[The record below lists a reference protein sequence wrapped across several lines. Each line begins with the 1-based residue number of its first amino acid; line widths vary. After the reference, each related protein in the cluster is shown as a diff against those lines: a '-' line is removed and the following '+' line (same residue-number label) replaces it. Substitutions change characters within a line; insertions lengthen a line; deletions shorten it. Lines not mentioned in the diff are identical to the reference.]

1 MNDAST
7 QLRFEK
13 IATISPPVSAFVV
26 VDGRLLV
33 SAVDGI
39 HEVHGTSTRLVMR
52 YSSPPVT
59 LYRSRRDPARVYVG
73 LEAGLASIRLDRGSW
88 QDGGSVEAVAE
99 TIISIG
105 ESDDGDL
112 WLVTGRQRVLRVSRD
127 GAWPPRAHAY
137 PPGEA
142 PLTGRIAIR
151 EVARRSLFLAED
163 GIYEFDAAASRFV
176 PFAGVEA
183 LVGKDRRSFAWIVE
197 DAQGNLWVA
206 SRKPER
212 IDFLR
217 RQSDGRYVLEDPGV
231 RQTLAWSIYPELHSD
246 VVWICTP
253 DSLLRYNRGA
263 PRRPPVAFATQLRR
277 VTTGEQVVYGGAP
290 IERLVDARLPYSQR
304 SLQFEF
310 AAPRFDDTRRNEF
323 QSYLEGFESQW
334 SGWSTASTRMYTNL
348 PKGQY
353 RFHVRA
359 RDSQG
364 RVGVP
369 ALYAFT
375 VLPPWYQTSWAYIGY
390 IVLVCGVFVLIS
402 NVEWRRAQV
411 ELERQIEHLELEQ
424 LRELDRMKSRFFADI
439 SHEFRTPLT
448 LILGPV
454 GQMLDEVKAPE
465 LAKPLRL
472 IKRNAQYLLQLISQ
486 LLDLSKAEAGKT
498 RLHAS
503 RGDLAHALH
512 VMLMPFVELAER
524 RSTTLTFTSRLQP
537 AAAGGPEMYFDP
549 DLLQKILNNL
559 VANALK
565 FTRAGG
571 TIGVEVRA
579 GADGF
584 AEIAVSD
591 TGVGI
596 PRTEMG
602 RVFERFYQVPGG
614 RTSEGIGIGLALVKE
629 LVDLHHGEVQVESA
643 EGQGHDVRRAAA
655 DRREP
660 SAVPTRLSK
669 TAGASATSRQRSQ
682 RSRCSTSSARKEPS
696 PAATRPITLTTRRP
710 CSSSKTTPKSGRSSA
725 TTCSDTIACSKRRA
739 VRRGSRPRCRPCP
752 TSSSATSSWTAST
765 ASSCAARS
773 RRTRRRVTFP

>member
-1 MNDAST
+1 M
-7 QLRFEK
+7 
-13 IATISPPVSAFVV
+13 
-26 VDGRLLV
+26 
-33 SAVDGI
+33 
-39 HEVHGTSTRLVMR
+39 
-52 YSSPPVT
+52 
-59 LYRSRRDPARVYVG
+59 
-73 LEAGLASIRLDRGSW
+73 
-88 QDGGSVEAVAE
+88 
-99 TIISIG
+99 
-105 ESDDGDL
+105 
-112 WLVTGRQRVLRVSRD
+112 
-127 GAWPPRAHAY
+127 
-137 PPGEA
+137 
-142 PLTGRIAIR
+142 
-151 EVARRSLFLAED
+151 ARRSLFLAED
-163 GIYEFDAAASRFV
+163 GIYEFDAQANRIV
-176 PFAGVEA
+176 PFASVQA
-183 LVGKDRRSFAWIVE
+183 LGGKDRRSFAWIV
-197 DAQGNLWVA
+197 DDPQGNLWVA
-206 SRKPER
+206 SRQPER
-212 IDFLR
+212 IDLLR

-231 RQTLAWSIYPELHSD
+231 QQTLAWSIYPESQSD

-253 DSLLRYNRGA
+253 DYLLRYDRAA

-323 QSYLEGFESQW
+323 QSYLEGFENQW

-375 VLPPWYQTSWAYIGY
+375 VLPPWYQTGWAYIGY
-390 IVLVCGVFVLIS
+390 IVLVCSVFVLIS

-411 ELERQIEHLELEQ
+411 ELERQIEHMELEQ

-454 GQMLDEVKAPE
+454 GQMLDEVKSPA
-465 LAKPLRL
+465 LVKPLRMV
-472 IKRNAQYLLQLISQ
+472 KRNAQYLLQLISQ

-503 RGDLAHALH
+503 RGDLAHALQA
-512 VMLMPFVELAER
+512 MLMPFAELAER
-524 RSTTLTFTSRLQP
+524 RGTTLTFVSRLQP
-537 AAAGGPEMYFDP
+537 AAAGGPEIYFDP

-559 VANALK
+559 VTNALK
-565 FTRAGG
+565 FTRTGG

-584 AEIAVSD
+584 AEIAVAD

-596 PRTEMG
+596 PRAEMP
-602 RVFERFYQVPGG
+602 RVFERFYQVPGA

-629 LVDLHHGEVQVESA
+629 LVDLHHGEVHVESA
-643 EGQGHDVRRAAA
+643 EGRGTTFTVRL
-655 DRREP
+655 
-660 SAVPTRLSK
+660 PT
-669 TAGASATSRQRSQ
+669 GASHLRADEIVENSTIVGDQAVTQPEVALLEIERAEEAVAVGDTADHADDETSVLIVEDHGEVRTFLRDHLQRHYRVIEAESG
-682 RSRCSTSSARKEPS
+682 SEGLD
-696 PAATRPITLTTRRP
+696 AAMSI
-710 CSSSKTTPKSGRSSA
+710 
-725 TTCSDTIACSKRRA
+725 
-739 VRRGSRPRCRPCP
+739 
-752 TSSSATSSWTAST
+752 
-765 ASSCAARS
+765 AARS
-773 RRTRRRVTFP
+773 RHQRRRHGRHGWLRAVPRAQDTREDVSHSGDPADRARRRATIGCMDWRRVRTVT